1 VNSTVSV
8 KGDRP
13 RTYMSKSERRAMIVR
28 TAKDI
33 FSEKGFH
40 RTSIEDICT
49 ACGIA
54 HGTLYLHFTGK
65 DEIFRHVVIDVMDT
79 IQEMIRP
86 LSSESPEKDEV
97 DDVFTFIYQKNLRV
111 LRAIEKNRNL
121 LRIVFR
127 DAPGHSREVEMIL
140 SQMFKVTIGQIE
152 TEQTVLRDMGLIRE
166 VDPRISAQLAVG
178 TMMMVCLNYMLKQE
192 VPDVEWLAQQVTD
205 LQFYGYGKTGS
216 PGKRRSRRSRLDS
229 KRRTE

>member
-1 VNSTVSV
+1 MSSTVSV

-13 RTYMSKSERRAMIVR
+13 RTYMSRSERRAMIVR

-33 FSEKGFH
+33 FARKGFH

-54 HGTLYLHFTGK
+54 HGTLYLHFQGK
-65 DEIFRHVVIDVMDT
+65 DEIFRHVLIHVMDA

-86 LSSESPEKDEV
+86 LSSDSPEKDNIG
-97 DDVFTFIYQKNLRV
+97 DDVFNFIYQKNLRI

-127 DAPGHSREVEMIL
+127 DAPGHSREVEMML

-152 TEQTVLRDMGLIRE
+152 TEQAVLRDMGLIRD

-205 LQFYGYGKTGS
+205 LQFYGYGKNS
-216 PGKRRSRRSRLDS
+216 LQEKR
-229 KRRTE
+229 EN